1 MAQAIAAAPTA
12 GTADAL
18 REAARE
24 MKAVAAAA
32 ETQAKE
38 TSAAPVKAPQAVLVA
53 THTCP
58 NCGAAKKMLEKAG
71 IAYQVLY
78 ADDPEGSA
86 FAEKM
91 GIVQAPTLLM
101 PAAGG
106 TFEKYTNVGEIAG
119 FIKKRA
125 AVTA

>member
-12 GTADAL
+12 ATAATL

-24 MKAVAAAA
+24 MKAAASSSADA
-32 ETQAKE
+32 QAGMSE
-38 TSAAPVKAPQAVLVA
+38 APVKAPQAVLVA

-91 GIVQAPTLLM
+91 GIIQAPTLLM
-101 PAAGG
+101 PLDGG
-106 TFEKYTNVGEIAG
+106 AFEKYTNIGEIAG
-119 FIKKRA
+119 FIKKRE
-125 AVTA
+125 AVKV